1 MIIHDIHVLNY
12 LQVIKSKGGK
22 ESETEYF
29 AALVNIYSFDSQPI
43 FDILAISLL

>member
-1 MIIHDIHVLNY
+1 MIIIMHMHVDVQILFNY

-29 AALVNIYSFDSQPI
+29 AALVN
-43 FDILAISLL
+43 